1 MPLNTFAISAIF
13 PDSHFQPISFFFKDL
28 MEPLDENK
36 TKQKFTDMILG
47 AKYVSC
53 SI

>member
-1 MPLNTFAISAIF
+1 MTLNTLAISAIF
-13 PDSHFQPISFFFKDL
+13 QDSNFQPISFFFKDL
-28 MEPLDENK
+28 MESLDENK
-36 TKQKFTDMILG
+36 TKQKFTDMIFG